1 MVRRFPAALGLL
13 PFFLLFPAE
22 SQAGIPQSERDALV
36 ALYNA
41 TGGDNWTDNT
51 NWLGAEGTECT
62 WFGVTCHDDENNLR
76 HLSLRNNN
84 LIGTIPPELG
94 DLARPQTIELSIN
107 QLTGEI
113 PPELGMLTGLGRLL
127 LHSNQL
133 TGEIPS
139 ELGNLA
145 NVNDL
150 FLDRNQ
156 LTRIPPEL
164 GNMARLRRL
173 SLSENR
179 LTGKIPPELGN
190 MADLR
195 SLGLALNQLSGE
207 IPAELGSLADLGFLS
222 LADNRLQGAVPD
234 ELSQLTDLDEGGLD
248 LRFNHLYTDNNAL
261 RDFLNSKQ
269 FGGDWERFQT
279 LHLYFAQFGDGLG
292 LFSQVVLFSLNQ
304 IAEATGQ
311 IDILGAAGQGLSVD
325 LNGEI
330 IEGTRDFNVPASGL
344 LSLRTDGQGDLIAG
358 SARITSDR
366 HLEGVVIFG
375 GDNGL
380 AGVGSSPDFPFGFAA
395 PMQSSEASQINSGIA
410 VTRLSEDQ
418 DPLGEGQGSLQMTLL
433 DTGGAVLATASD
445 QLPPNGHKALFV
457 TEINWDT
464 PVDFS
469 DFIGILRVTCS
480 EPVTATVVQTRADEL
495 VTMPVAGL
503 QPPQPQ
509 PAGHYG
515 GAPAGAAQH
524 HYYFA
529 QFADGLGLLS
539 SQILLLNLSQV
550 AMATADLTLKGND
563 GSLLTVDLNGQ
574 EVAGQTQVQIAPNGL
589 QVLATDGQGE
599 LSAGSVSV
607 SSNQPLAGVI
617 VFAGTRLGAAG
628 VGSSAELAGGF
639 LAPME
644 TDEDLVINTGVAVM
658 NLEMAEVTL
667 DAELISVD
675 GSVIATAQLK
685 LAGMGHDA
693 IFIDEF
699 EWSVPVDFSRF
710 EGLLRVSS
718 SGRIAA
724 AVIQTRPGQF
734 ATMPV
739 AAL

>member
-1 MVRRFPAALGLL
+1 MVRRVAPALGIVT
-13 PFFLLFPAE
+13 FFLLVPSE
-22 SQAGIPQSERDALV
+22 SQAAIPAIERDALV

-62 WFGVTCHDDENNLR
+62 WFGVTCHDDENNVR
-76 HLSLRNNN
+76 HLALRNNN

-94 DLARPQTIELSIN
+94 NLVRPQTLELSFN

-113 PPELGMLTGLGRLL
+113 PPELGALTGLSRLL
-127 LHSNQL
+127 LSDNQL

-139 ELGNLA
+139 ELGNMAALRRLCLS
-145 NVNDL
+145 D
-150 FLDRNQ
+150 NQ
-156 LTRIPPEL
+156 LTEIPPEL
-164 GNMARLRRL
+164 GNLENLQRLFL
-173 SLSENR
+173 SGNQ
-179 LTGKIPPELGN
+179 LTETPPELANLEDLRSLLLTDNELTKIPPELGN
-190 MADLR
+190 
-195 SLGLALNQLSGE
+195 LANL
-207 IPAELGSLADLGFLS
+207 DFLS
-222 LADNRLQGAVPD
+222 LAVNRLKGAVPV
-234 ELSQLTDLDEGGLD
+234 ELSQLTELDEGGLD

-269 FGGDWERFQT
+269 FGGDWETFQT
-279 LHLYFAQFGDGLG
+279 LHRYFAQFGDGLG

-358 SARITSDR
+358 SARIASDR

-445 QLPPNGHKALFV
+445 ELPPNGHKALFV

-509 PAGHYG
+509 PVGHYG

-658 NLEMAEVTL
+658 SLEMAEVTL

>member
-1 MVRRFPAALGLL
+1 MVRPIAPTLGLVT
-13 PFFLLFPAE
+13 FLLLCSAE
-22 SQAGIPQSERDALV
+22 SQAGVPATERQALI

-41 TGGDNWTDNT
+41 TGGANWTDST
-51 NWLGAEGTECT
+51 GWLGAEGTECT
-62 WFGVTCHDDENNLR
+62 WFGITCRDDGNNLR
-76 HLSLRNNN
+76 HLALRNNN
-84 LIGTIPPELG
+84 LVGTIPPELG
-94 DLARPQTIELSIN
+94 NLVRPQTLELSFN
-107 QLTGEI
+107 QLTGKI
-113 PPELGMLTGLGRLL
+113 PPELGNLAGLGRLL
-127 LHSNQL
+127 LSVNQL
-133 TGEIPS
+133 SGEIPS

-145 NVNDL
+145 DL
-150 FLDRNQ
+150 DEIFLDRNQ

-164 GNMARLRRL
+164 GNLARLRRL
-173 SLSENR
+173 FLSGNQLAGE
-179 LTGKIPPELGN
+179 IPPELGKLDN
-190 MADLR
+190 LR
-195 SLGLALNQLSGE
+195 TLHLAVNQLSGE
-207 IPAELGSLADLGFLS
+207 IPAELGSLANLEFLL
-222 LADNRLQGAVPD
+222 LADNQLQGAIPD
-234 ELSQLTDLDEGGLD
+234 ELSKLTELDDAGLD

-279 LHLYFAQFGDGLG
+279 LHLYCAQFGDGLG

-304 IAEATGQ
+304 VSEATGQ
-311 IDILGAAGQGLSVD
+311 IDILGAVGEGLSVD
-325 LNGEI
+325 LNGET
-330 IEGTRDFNVPASGL
+330 IEGTKDFSVPSSGL
-344 LSLRTDGQGDLIAG
+344 LTFRTDGQGDLLAG

-366 HLEGVVIFG
+366 HLEGVVLFG

-380 AGVGSSPDFPFGFAA
+380 AGVGSSPSFPFGFAA
-395 PMQSSEASQINSGIA
+395 PMQSCEASQINSGIA
-410 VTRLSEDQ
+410 VTRLSEAQ
-418 DPLGEGQGSLQMTLL
+418 DPLGEGQGILEMTLL
-433 DTGGAVLATASD
+433 DTAGAVLATASD

-457 TEINWDT
+457 TEIDWDRA
-464 PVDFS
+464 VDFS
-469 DFIGILRVTCS
+469 DFIGTLQVTSS

-509 PAGHYG
+509 PAG
-515 GAPAGAAQH
+515 ASSKQPAGAAQH

-550 AMATADLTLKGND
+550 AMATADITLKGND
-563 GSLLTVDLNGQ
+563 GSLLTVDLNGE

-607 SSNQPLAGVI
+607 SSDQPLAGVI
-617 VFAGTRLGAAG
+617 VFSGASLGAAG
-628 VGSSAELAGGF
+628 VGSSAELPGGF
-639 LAPME
+639 LAPIE
-644 TDEDLVINTGVAVM
+644 TDADLLTNTGVAVM
-658 NLEMAEVTL
+658 NLEMAQVTL
-667 DAELISVD
+667 DAELIAVD
-675 GSVIATAQLK
+675 GSVIATAQLE
-685 LAGMGHDA
+685 LVGMGHTA
-693 IFIDEF
+693 VFIDEF

-724 AVIQTRPGQF
+724 TVIQTRPGQF